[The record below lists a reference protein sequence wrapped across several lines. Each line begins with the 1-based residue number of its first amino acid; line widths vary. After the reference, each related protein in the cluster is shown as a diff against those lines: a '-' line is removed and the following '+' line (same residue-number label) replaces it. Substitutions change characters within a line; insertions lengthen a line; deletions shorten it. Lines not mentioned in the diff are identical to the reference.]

1 MKSQRLPQNSQIARA
16 ALEPKPRDG
25 MTISKQQWRSAATRL
40 NRRAF
45 MRYAAALSTGVWIGG
60 SVSAEPTKRSP
71 NEKLNLGFIGVGGRG
86 WNNLQ
91 SLYGENVV
99 ALCDVDSGRAAEAFT
114 RFSRVPKY
122 RDFRQMLDR
131 ERSLDAVV
139 ISTPDHT
146 HAVAA
151 RAALQLH
158 MHVYCEKPL
167 VHDMGELDE
176 LVRLAARANVATQMG
191 TQGTALTGLAQAAEA
206 VQRGDIGDVREAH
219 VWTNRPGDY
228 WKQGLLTP
236 HQKASPPASLDW
248 DLWLGPAPERAYDP
262 GYVPFAWRG
271 WRDFGTGALGDMG
284 CHTLNLPWKALRLG
298 SPLSVNADT
307 SQPAGDSYPL
317 SSTVHF
323 DFAPRGTMGPVRLTW
338 YDGGR
343 LPPTAVAP
351 GVKLP
356 KTGAI
361 LIGSKATLLSPGD
374 YGARSV
380 ILEGSQQKRIANSV
394 PPLET
399 PRHYTDWLRA
409 CRGGAP
415 AAANFG
421 AVASLV
427 ELVLLGNIAVQMG
440 RPLRWHSAKRQFTN
454 CPPAN
459 DLLARQYRIGWR

>member
-1 MKSQRLPQNSQIARA
+1 MSIQKMQCRNA
-16 ALEPKPRDG
+16 A
-25 MTISKQQWRSAATRL
+25 SAM
-40 NRRAF
+40 NRRSF
-45 MRYAAALSTGVWIGG
+45 IGYAAAFASGVWIGE
-60 SVSAEPTKRSP
+60 SAHAEPKGRSA
-71 NEKLNLGFIGVGGRG
+71 NDRLNLGFIGIGGRG

-91 SLYGENVV
+91 ALLGENVV
-99 ALCDVDSGRAAEAFT
+99 ALCDVDSTRASEAFK
-114 RFSRVPKY
+114 RFPRAPKY

-158 MHVYCEKPL
+158 KHVYCEKPL
-167 VHDMGELDE
+167 VHEMGELDE
-176 LVRLAARANVATQMG
+176 LVRLAERANVATQMG
-191 TQGTALTGLAQAAEA
+191 NQGTALNGLRQAAEA
-206 VQRGDIGDVREAH
+206 VQRGDIGEVREAH

-228 WKQGLLTP
+228 WKQGLATP
-236 HQKASPPASLDW
+236 QSKASPPASLDW
-248 DLWLGPAPERAYDP
+248 DLWLGPAPQRAYDP
-262 GYVPFAWRG
+262 VYVPFAWRG

-298 SPLSVNADT
+298 APVSIHAET
-307 SQPAGDSYPL
+307 SQPAGDCYPL
-317 SSTVHF
+317 SSTVQF
-323 DFAPRGTMGPVRLTW
+323 DFAARGTTPPVRLTW

-343 LPPTAVAP
+343 MPPASAAP

-361 LIGSKATLLSPGD
+361 LMGSKATLLSPGD

-380 ILEGSQQKRIANSV
+380 ILLGSQQKRVANSV

-399 PRHYTDWLRA
+399 PRHYVDWLRA
-409 CRGGAP
+409 CRGGAR
-415 AAANFG
+415 AASNFA

-440 RPLRWHSAKRQFTN
+440 RPLEWDGEKRRFTN
-454 CPPAN
+454 CPAAN
-459 DLLARQYRIGWR
+459 GCLAKRYRDDWR

>member
-1 MKSQRLPQNSQIARA
+1 MS
-16 ALEPKPRDG
+16 
-25 MTISKQQWRSAATRL
+25 ISKRQSQKAVATL
-40 NRRAF
+40 NRRSF
-45 MRYAAALSTGVWIGG
+45 IGKAAALASGVWIGG
-60 SVSAEPTKRSP
+60 ALHAEPKRP
-71 NEKLNLGFIGVGGRG
+71 ANEKLNLGFIGVGGRG

-91 SLYGENVV
+91 ALAGENVT
-99 ALCDVDSGRAAEAFT
+99 ALCDVDSVRAAEAFK
-114 RFSRVPKY
+114 RFPRAPKY
-122 RDFRQMLDR
+122 RNFRQMLDR
-131 ERSLDAVV
+131 ERSLDGVV

-158 MHVYCEKPL
+158 KHVYCEKPL

-176 LVRLAARANVATQMG
+176 LVRLAAGANVATQMG
-191 TQGTALTGLAQAAEA
+191 NQGTALTGLGQAAEA
-206 VQRGDIGDVREAH
+206 VQRGDIGDVHEAH

-228 WKQGLLTP
+228 WKQGLATP
-236 HQKASPPASLDW
+236 QPKVSPPTSLDW
-248 DLWLGPAPERAYDP
+248 DLWLGPAPLRAYDP
-262 GYVPFAWRG
+262 VYVPFAWRG

-298 SPLSVNADT
+298 APISINAQT
-307 SQPAGDSYPL
+307 SHPGGDCYPL
-317 SSTVHF
+317 ACTVQF
-323 DFAPRGTMGPVRLTW
+323 DFAARGAMGPVRLTW

-343 LPPTAVAP
+343 LPPAAVAP

-361 LIGSKATLLSPGD
+361 LIGSKATLISPGD
-374 YGARSV
+374 YGGRSV
-380 ILEGSQQKRIANSV
+380 ILEGNQQKRIANSV

-415 AAANFG
+415 AAASFG

-440 RPLRWHSAKRQFTN
+440 VPLQWDGEKRRFTN
-454 CPPAN
+454 CPAAN
-459 DLLARQYRIGWR
+459 DRLARQHRDGWR

>member
-1 MKSQRLPQNSQIARA
+1 MSIPKRQSQSSASTMSR
-16 ALEPKPRDG
+16 
-25 MTISKQQWRSAATRL
+25 RS
-40 NRRAF
+40 F
-45 MRYAAALSTGVWIGG
+45 IGQAAALASGVWI
-60 SVSAEPTKRSP
+60 SESAYAEPKGRSA
-71 NEKLNLGFIGVGGRG
+71 NDRLNLGFIGVGGRG

-91 SLYGENVV
+91 ALSGENVV
-99 ALCDVDSGRAAEAFT
+99 ALCDVDSVRASEAFK
-114 RFSRVPKY
+114 RFPRPPKY

-146 HAVAA
+146 HAVTA
-151 RAALQLH
+151 RAALQLQK
-158 MHVYCEKPL
+158 HVYCEKPL

-176 LVRLAARANVATQMG
+176 LVRLAERANVATQMG
-191 TQGTALTGLAQAAEA
+191 NQGTALSGLKQAAAA

-228 WKQGLLTP
+228 WKQGLSTP
-236 HQKASPPASLDW
+236 QSKASPPASLDW
-248 DLWLGPAPERAYDP
+248 DLWVGPAPLRAYDP
-262 GYVPFAWRG
+262 VYVPFAWRG

-284 CHTLNLPWKALRLG
+284 CHTLNLPWKALCLG
-298 SPLSVNADT
+298 APISIRAET
-307 SQPAGDSYPL
+307 SQPAGDCYPI
-317 SSTVHF
+317 SSTVRF
-323 DFAPRGTMGPVRLTW
+323 EFAARGTKPPVRLTW

-343 LPPTAVAP
+343 LPPAAVAP
-351 GVKLP
+351 VVKLP

-361 LIGSKATLLSPGD
+361 LMGSKATLLSPGD

-380 ILEGSQQKRIANSV
+380 ILEGSQQKRVANSV

-399 PRHYTDWLRA
+399 PGHYTDWLRA

-427 ELVLLGNIAVQMG
+427 ELVLLGNIALHMA
-440 RPLRWHSAKRQFTN
+440 RPLEWDGEKRQFTN
-454 CPPAN
+454 CPAAN
-459 DLLARQYRIGWR
+459 DCLSRRYRDGWR